1 MHGFLECVLIN
12 DGKKNDI
19 SITPCGFVAFYG
31 KINDSIKLQKENSV
45 MQQDLTS
52 PILEADI
59 HIISHV
65 SQVTREKSNNII
77 ILLKYCHI
85 IK

>member
-1 MHGFLECVLIN
+1 MNKPYFFLTDWHHKRLENTIDLLLFYGEHLHGFSECVLIN

-19 SITPCGFVAFYG
+19 SITTCGFVAFYG

-52 PILEADI
+52 PI
-59 HIISHV
+59 
-65 SQVTREKSNNII
+65 
-77 ILLKYCHI
+77 
-85 IK
+85 